1 VQPSPSPPDRVM
13 GRVTGA
19 WDGRAIALC
28 RSAAQ
33 EGTRARWRQY
43 RAVWAWVEGNACRR
57 EGILR
62 HFGDPSR
69 GAPAAQCCD
78 VCDPDLAPPPPAPSR
93 GKGPRR
99 PAQLAQRPAD
109 AGELGALDEAI
120 LDIVSSAQPPVGR
133 TRAVEILRGGR
144 SKVVLK
150 YSYDGLPGYGAFAHL
165 SPGEVLERVDALL
178 AAGRLRST
186 GGAYPKVVPVP
197 VPQPTLAPEPTT
209 LTSEGRAA

>member
-1 VQPSPSPPDRVM
+1 M

-43 RAVWAWVEGNACRR
+43 RAVWAWVEGKACRR

-69 GAPAAQCCD
+69 AAPAVRCCD
-78 VCDPDLAPPPPAPSR
+78 VCDPGLAPPPPAPSH
-93 GKGPRR
+93 GKAPRR

-109 AGELGALDEAI
+109 SGELEALDEAI
-120 LDIVSSAQPPVGR
+120 LDVVTSAQPPVGR

-144 SKVVLK
+144 SKVVVK
-150 YSYDGLPGYGAFAHL
+150 YAYDGLEAYGTWSHL
-165 SPGEVLERVDALL
+165 RAEAVLARVDALL
-178 AAGRLRST
+178 QAGTLVST
-186 GGAYPKVVPVP
+186 GGKFPKLEV
-197 VPQPTLAPEPTT
+197 A
-209 LTSEGRAA
+209 